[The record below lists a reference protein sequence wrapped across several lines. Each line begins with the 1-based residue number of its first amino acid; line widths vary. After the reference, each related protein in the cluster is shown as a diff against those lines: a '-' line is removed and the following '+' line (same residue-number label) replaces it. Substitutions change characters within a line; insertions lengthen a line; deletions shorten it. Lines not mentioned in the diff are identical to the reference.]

1 MFLQKKLGQSV
12 NSVCWLVVSNFFY
25 GAKLASGQPLRGGK
39 KSHILWW
46 ITFCKDEKL
55 LAFVKRL
62 FSREKKSCNNFTPY
76 FSKVLNKHSKIDGK
90 VTKTTIYIFCSAF
103 NFSFWNR
110 ICVALSLRYFWDLF
124 KNAELKMRVET
135 ILKESCNF
143 QKAAEVIGG
152 LYILPTL
159 A

>member
-1 MFLQKKLGQSV
+1 ML
-12 NSVCWLVVSNFFY
+12 
-25 GAKLASGQPLRGGK
+25 SGRRILFRAE
-39 KSHILWW
+39 KSHIYYDELPLQRWKTVGFCQT
-46 ITFCKDEKL
+46 TFFWKSN
-55 LAFVKRL
+55 KR
-62 FSREKKSCNNFTPY
+62 CNNFTAY
-76 FSKVLNKHSKIDGK
+76 FSKILNKHSKIDGK

-143 QKAAEVIGG
+143 QKADEVICCIHFSSTAVGKING
-152 LYILPTL
+152 W
-159 A
+159 

>member
-1 MFLQKKLGQSV
+1 MVWVCSLCQTFLKCKV
-12 NSVCWLVVSNFFY
+12 
-25 GAKLASGQPLRGGK
+25 AKRATHSFSSGK

-46 ITFCKDEKL
+46 ITFAKMKNCWL
-55 LAFVKRL
+55 LSNNFFFERVKNR
-62 FSREKKSCNNFTPY
+62 CNNFTAY
-76 FSKVLNKHSKIDGK
+76 FSKILNKHSKIDGK

-143 QKAAEVIGG
+143 QKADEVICCIHFSSTAVGKING
-152 LYILPTL
+152 
-159 A
+159 